1 MRTDQSENKKA
12 AECFKSLRKEDVRT
26 GLSAA
31 DKYTAIRM
39 AGEQLVA
46 RGSVDEA
53 YVDAMLERED
63 VVTTY
68 IGEGVAIPHGVGTA
82 RQYIK
87 KTGLA
92 VLQFPDGVPFGNEK
106 AYLVVGIAGLEDEH
120 LPILQALAN
129 IMLDEERI
137 GQIKRS
143 NDPAFIYEHLING
156 GEEV

>member
-1 MRTDQSENKKA
+1 MRTQLTKNKPS
-12 AECFKSLRKEDVRT
+12 ECFKSLRPDDICT

-31 DKYTAIRM
+31 DKYTAIKM

-46 RGSVDEA
+46 RGSVDSA

-82 RQYIK
+82 KQHIH

-92 VLQFPDGVPFGNEK
+92 VLQFPDGVPFGDEK
-106 AYLVVGIAGLEDEH
+106 AYLVVGIAGLGEEH

-129 IMLDEERI
+129 IMLDEELI
-137 GQIKRS
+137 EQLKHS
-143 NDPAFIYEHLING
+143 TDPEFIYRSLTSGG
-156 GEEV
+156 GES